1 MARKATS
8 GSVADIVSTLVQA
21 GFSDAETVIHA
32 VKDAKPG
39 ASEKQIRK
47 SLANQIVSA
56 SEERNR

>member
-8 GSVADIVSTLVQA
+8 GSVADIVQTLVQA
-21 GFSDAETVIHA
+21 GYSDTETVIHA

-39 ASEKQIRK
+39 ASETQIRK
-47 SLANQIVSA
+47 SLTTAIVRA